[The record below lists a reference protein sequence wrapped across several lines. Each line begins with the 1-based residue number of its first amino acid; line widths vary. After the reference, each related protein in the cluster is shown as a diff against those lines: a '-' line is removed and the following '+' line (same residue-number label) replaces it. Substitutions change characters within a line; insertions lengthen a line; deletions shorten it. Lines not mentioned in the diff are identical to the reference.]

1 MTLSGKSDREE
12 RVEAARAA
20 RQQRAADSSA
30 KRPWVMPLIITVAI
44 VVLVGAIAYAA
55 ATGILFR

>member
-1 MTLSGKSDREE
+1 MTLSGKSDHQE

-20 RQQRAADSSA
+20 RQDRAATSHA

-44 VVLVGAIAYAA
+44 VVLVGAVIYAVVSGQFA
-55 ATGILFR
+55 